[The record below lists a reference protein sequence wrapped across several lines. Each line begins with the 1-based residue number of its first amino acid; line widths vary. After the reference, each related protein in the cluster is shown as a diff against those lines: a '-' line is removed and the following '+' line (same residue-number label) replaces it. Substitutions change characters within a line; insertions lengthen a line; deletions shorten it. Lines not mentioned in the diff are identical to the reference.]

1 MTENQSPLFDVQI
14 DDSSKSYLIEIAKWS
29 KFFGILGYILAALML
44 LVGIFI
50 AFAGAGLSSAFEG
63 LGVSGSFLGIFYII
77 IALLYFY
84 PSYKMVQFS
93 KHMPAGLYS
102 HQQESVTEAFANLK
116 AVYRYFGII
125 TIVVLGL
132 YVLAIIGGLL
142 FASLA

>member
-14 DDSSKSYLIEIAKWS
+14 DETSKSYLIEIAKWS
-29 KFFGILGYILAALML
+29 KFFGILGYILAALLL
-44 LVGIFI
+44 LVGFFI
-50 AFAGAGLSSAFEG
+50 VFAGAGLSSAFDD

-77 IALLYFY
+77 IAALYFY
-84 PSYKMVQFS
+84 PSYKMVQFA
-93 KHMPAGLYS
+93 KHMPAGLYN
-102 HQQESVTEAFANLK
+102 QQQDLVTEAFANLK

-132 YVLAIIGGLL
+132 YVLAFIGGLM

>member
-14 DDSSKSYLIEIAKWS
+14 DETSKSYLIEIAKWS
-29 KFFGILGYILAALML
+29 KFFGILGYILAALLL
-44 LVGIFI
+44 LVGFFI
-50 AFAGAGLSSAFEG
+50 VFVGAGLSSAFDD

-77 IALLYFY
+77 IAALYFY
-84 PSYKMVQFS
+84 PSYKMVQFA
-93 KHMPAGLYS
+93 KHMPAGLYN
-102 HQQESVTEAFANLK
+102 QQQDLVTEAFANLK

-132 YVLAIIGGLL
+132 YVLAFIGGLM